1 LRRLGRVV
9 AMAQPEFRACEAP
22 NEVEADRGV
31 GLSNSKLEEMNTEI
45 RLINHKPN
53 VAPDS
58 SVQ

>member
-1 LRRLGRVV
+1 
-9 AMAQPEFRACEAP
+9 MAQPEFRACEAP
-22 NEVEADRGV
+22 NEVEADPGV

-45 RLINHKPN
+45 RLINHQPT